1 MGGAVKAVTNTV
13 KKVVKDPVALATGGS
28 SIVTKKLLKA
38 GGIDLQKGILDPM
51 RGKYKVKTASARKD
65 YKVDPKAFQALK
77 GQKQLLSD
85 LQKQSRAPI
94 DVSNSIAQQQL
105 KQGTNR
111 NLAQLAG
118 TVAGSRG
125 PNQALAMRAGLQQQ
139 AAANQESVGQSGL
152 LRANEYQQAVQNK
165 MANQN
170 QLSQALAENQRMRE
184 AGQGLRAQVAGAG
197 QQADLQAKLGNMG
210 AFNQQ
215 AAGQAAATKD
225 LIGNIASTAGA
236 IFSDK
241 DMKKQIKPAK
251 LEDLMMK
258 INASK
263 FKYKQPNGESY
274 QKGSVDGIMAQ
285 DLEKS
290 ELGNEMVSDS
300 SMGKQVDIK
309 KAVPV
314 TMAAVSEIMK
324 RIKKL
329 EKKA

>member
-1 MGGAVKAVTNTV
+1 MGGAVKAVT
-13 KKVVKDPVALATGGS
+13 KVVKDPLAVATGGS
-28 SIVTKKLLKA
+28 STMNKKVMSA
-38 GGIDLQKGILDPM
+38 GGIKPQGVLDAM
-51 RGKYKVKTASARKD
+51 RGKYSVPGVKVGKD
-65 YKVDPKAFQALK
+65 YKVDKKAFQAIK
-77 GQKQLLSD
+77 GQKQLLGD
-85 LQKQSRAPI
+85 LQRQSRAPI
-94 DVSNSIAQQQL
+94 DVSNSVAQQQL
-105 KQGTNR
+105 AQATNR
-111 NLAQLAG
+111 NLAQ
-118 TVAGSRG
+118 VAGSVAGARG

-139 AAANQESVGQSGL
+139 AAASQDAAGQSGL

-165 MANQN
+165 MATQN

-184 AGQGLRAQVAGAG
+184 AGQGLRAQVAGQGQALRTNAQLGTAG
-197 QQADLQAKLGNMG
+197 L
-210 AFNQQ
+210 
-215 AAGQAAATKD
+215 QAAANKSKADGTKD
-225 LIGNIASTAGA
+225 LIGNIASAAGQ
-236 IFSDK
+236 IFAGSDK
-241 DMKKQIKPAK
+241 NIKKQIKPAK

-274 QKGSVDGIMAQ
+274 QDGEVAGVMAQ

-290 ELGNEMVSDS
+290 ELGDSLVSES
-300 SMGKQVDIK
+300 PSGKQVDLK